1 MFRSWSRWNT
11 KIFSWALLLPIPAS
25 SLFYGLYFFRR
36 LIALTY
42 AGNTCLMKVSVCTCI
57 GFSEFDKPAMCKI
70 SHSHFYS
77 IMLFVL
83 PFRIEYSTYFIL
95 GKVCHFVGRLK
106 HKDNLWKV
114 AGKRKGPFIYCVY
127 FIYTRKNYAIL
138 TDIGKPKE
146 LGLREGH
153 VEDFAGNL
161 VHSFFTVWKGRTV
174 YNQLLL
180 FLHYYILGLDCAFYS
195 KTLSNQ

>member
-36 LIALTY
+36 LIALTF

-114 AGKRKGPFIYCVY
+114 AGKRKGPFIHCVY

-138 TDIGKPKE
+138 SDIGKPKE
-146 LGLREGH
+146 LGLLREGH
-153 VEDFAGNL
+153 VEDFAGNCWYIHFL
-161 VHSFFTVWKGRTV
+161 LSERVEQFIINYFF
-174 YNQLLL
+174 L
-180 FLHYYILGLDCAFYS
+180 FIIIF
-195 KTLSNQ
+195 